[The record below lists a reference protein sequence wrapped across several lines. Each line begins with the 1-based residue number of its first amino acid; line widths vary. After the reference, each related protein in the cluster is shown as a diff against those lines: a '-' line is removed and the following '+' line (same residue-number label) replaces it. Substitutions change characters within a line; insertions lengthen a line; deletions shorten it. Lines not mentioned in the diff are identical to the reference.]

1 MNELITD
8 FDPEEICSI
17 LEPVNITLS
26 DRILDPGNEKETV
39 SNRL

>member
-8 FDPEEICSI
+8 FEKDPEDDKIEICSI

-26 DRILDPGNEKETV
+26 DRILDPQK
-39 SNRL
+39 